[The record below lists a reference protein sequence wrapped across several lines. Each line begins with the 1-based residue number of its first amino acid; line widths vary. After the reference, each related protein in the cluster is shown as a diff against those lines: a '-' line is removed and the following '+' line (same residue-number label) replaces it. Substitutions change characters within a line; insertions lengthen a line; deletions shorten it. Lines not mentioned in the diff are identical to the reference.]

1 MIMYEEEVEVEEE
14 MVEAEVEV
22 VAVVVQVAVGV
33 EEVAVGYMWGFHHPN
48 PVPVGF
54 LFYTLD
60 IFCFCQQLWVRYY
73 LYFMDVKN
81 KAKRSEMSFFST

>member
-1 MIMYEEEVEVEEE
+1 MYEEEVEGEEE

-60 IFCFCQQLWVRYY
+60 IFCFCQQL
-73 LYFMDVKN
+73 
-81 KAKRSEMSFFST
+81 